1 MNSNDNVDQAAA
13 LIMCS
18 EEKHKR
24 WESRAGKWIYP
35 WAGSDAHD
43 HYYLSNRDNFTARP
57 PFALPATVV

>member
-18 EEKHKR
+18 EEKAKALGIPR
-24 WESRAGKWIYP
+24 EKWIYP

-43 HYYLSNRDNFTARP
+43 HYYLSNRDNFYSS
-57 PFALPATVV
+57 PAIRLAGNR